1 MISSV
6 AGSSRE
12 VQRGR
17 DPQCGSDSSLL
28 LYQTA
33 ILIFAVALTI
43 GLAGNGDIHFDHWAP
58 VLLAA
63 FGLWGLFDV
72 IGYFIY
78 SGTERGKSIK
88 VIGDLTFCLCLVGWT
103 GGVESFLL
111 PILLASIALA
121 GSQLD
126 MKRAVFLA
134 TGTAVILL
142 LMPSVL
148 SWVLQASLGIQP
160 LVVPGDWGWN
170 FATRLIAQ
178 LIAIFAVAVLGSR
191 LGGGLQQAERIN
203 DLIVEAMEEGVLI
216 VDQKK
221 RIRHVN
227 PIAQQILG
235 YPEDSQIRGKL
246 VSEVLKRTDDDQL
259 RREFE
264 NPCEGSRVIEY
275 RYMRSKTIPLRLKV
289 SFAHSARSGEGT
301 CIFLMRDLALEK
313 RVSKAEAR
321 LEHLE
326 ELEDLALGLAHEI
339 RNPLASI
346 RGGVQELSR
355 GKLNSE
361 QSHRIERVILRE
373 SDRLDRTVNQ
383 FMEYSRTRAGQDC
396 VCLSLLECTSEAIEL
411 LAQRQDA
418 REVEFTVNCADC
430 YDPFIEGD
438 PDLIHKLILNL
449 GINALEA
456 FKHAGRIDVEL
467 KPGRDNGPEI
477 TVRDNGPGMEEKVK
491 ARAFNPFFTT
501 KTREGGLG
509 LAIVRKIVDAH
520 RGEIEIE
527 SELGLGTAVRVWFP
541 EMNNQLDFSN
551 SDSVGV

>member
-6 AGSSRE
+6 AGSNRE
-12 VQRGR
+12 VERGR
-17 DPQCGSDSSLL
+17 DPRSGSDSSLL
-28 LYQTA
+28 LFETA
-33 ILIFAVALTI
+33 ILIFAVALTV
-43 GLAGNGDIHFDHWAP
+43 GLAGNGDIQFDHWAP
-58 VLLAA
+58 VLLTA

-78 SGTERGKSIK
+78 SGSTRGKSIK
-88 VIGDLTFCLCLVGWT
+88 LIGDLTFCLCLVGWT

-121 GSQLD
+121 SSQLD
-126 MKRAVFLA
+126 MRRAVFLA
-134 TGTAVILL
+134 TGTTLILL
-142 LMPSVL
+142 LMPTVL
-148 SWVLQASLGIQP
+148 SWVLQSSFGIQP
-160 LVVPGDWGWN
+160 LVVPSEWGWD

-235 YPEDSQIRGKL
+235 YSEDSQLRGRL
-246 VSEVLKRTDDDQL
+246 VSEVLKRTEDFQL
-259 RREFE
+259 IKELE

-275 RYMRSKTIPLRLKV
+275 RHKRSKTIPLRLKV
-289 SFAHSARSGEGT
+289 TFAHSARSGEGS

-326 ELEDLALGLAHEI
+326 ELEDLALGLAHEF

-373 SDRLDRTVNQ
+373 SDRLDRTVDQ
-383 FMEYSRTRAGQDC
+383 FMEYSRTRAGQDR
-396 VCLSLLECTSEAIEL
+396 VCFSLLECTSEALEL

-430 YDPFIEGD
+430 YDPFLEGD
-438 PDLIHKLILNL
+438 PNLIHKLLLNL

-456 FKHAGRIDVEL
+456 FNQPGRIHVEL
-467 KPGRDNGPEI
+467 KPGRDNGPEV
-477 TVRDNGPGMEEKVK
+477 TVQDDGPGMEEKVK

-527 SELGLGTAVRVWFP
+527 SELGLGTTVRVWFP
-541 EMNNQLDFSN
+541 EVNNEVNFSN